1 MPDHPLLKQWLLDP
15 AVVGIPF
22 IQELGGLHA
31 LELVADLIDA
41 KGWWQHGF
49 PPSSF
54 PKYVAHLAAPMER
67 PQPGFVRILY
77 FPTRPADIP
86 AFLALI
92 SFVILFARLNYYH
105 GPVAWL
111 NFPLGLLDEAHIGT
125 MRSVMVELDRLVL
138 RPQQMGPSLAFE
150 GDDATDAVLFIG
162 ARPPKAWELMSG
174 SVFATEW
181 GLPLICIPS
190 RTLSEVTLD
199 RVPWLEQGSI

>member
-1 MPDHPLLKQWLLDP
+1 MMPDHPLLKQWLFDP
-15 AVVGIPF
+15 AVVGVPF

-77 FPTRPADIP
+77 FPTRPGDIP

-92 SFVILFARLNYYH
+92 SFVILFARLNHYH

-125 MRSVMVELDRLVL
+125 LQSVMVELDRLVL
-138 RPQQMGPSLAFE
+138 SSLLVRAHRRHGNLCLVPFLLRSGDCRSSAFPV
-150 GDDATDAVLFIG
+150 GRS
-162 ARPPKAWELMSG
+162 AR
-174 SVFATEW
+174 
-181 GLPLICIPS
+181 
-190 RTLSEVTLD
+190 
-199 RVPWLEQGSI
+199 